1 MDNSATHIF
10 NIWTKNAKMLPL
22 LCWPNVSAN
31 LVCVR
36 YMCSTDYVW
45 EMLSIFGALSKPG
58 LKSILGHDLG
68 IRIHNGNSS
77 SSSKGEK
84 AEELLKRLEEEGKA
98 LIILNS
104 GITVYS
110 SKEAG
115 LAGLLKATE
124 EADPF
129 LLNGSIVADRV
140 VGKAAALVA
149 ISFGAREVHA
159 IVMSRPATDVL
170 RRNSKIFSC
179 INLVDEIKDK
189 SGHAVCKFERMVYGI
204 DDPKEAVRL
213 LKEALK

>member
-1 MDNSATHIF
+1 
-10 NIWTKNAKMLPL
+10 
-22 LCWPNVSAN
+22 
-31 LVCVR
+31 
-36 YMCSTDYVW
+36 
-45 EMLSIFGALSKPG
+45 MLSIFGALSKPG
-58 LKSILGHDLG
+58 LKSILGHTLG
-68 IRIHNGNSS
+68 IKIHNGNSS

-159 IVMSRPATDVL
+159 IVMSMPATDVL

-189 SGHAVCKFERMVYGI
+189 SGHAVCKFERMVYSI